1 MSRLILAVAL
11 SALAAPALAQTD
23 PHAHHM
29 PAPPAS
35 TPASPHAE
43 HDDAGHGA
51 PPWAA
56 APDPHAAH
64 GDHAASPIAAA
75 SADAPAPPK
84 DFAAERFYDPKV
96 MAAARSQ
103 LRSEHGDIRW
113 SQVMLESAERRL
125 GDGDGYGWEGRASF
139 GGDINRLVLKSEG
152 EGDDHSL
159 ESAEIQAL
167 YARTIGPYFN
177 LQAGLRHDFEPG
189 PSRTYGALG
198 VEGLAPYWFE
208 VGATAF
214 LSQKGDLSARFEASY
229 DLRITQRLILEPRAE
244 IDVQAQDVPELGE
257 GAGLSS
263 AEIGLRLRYAVRQEF
278 APYIGLMHERKFGDT
293 ADFARADGESPSAT
307 RFVIGLRSWF

>member
-1 MSRLILAVAL
+1 MSRLVLIAAL
-11 SALAAPALAQTD
+11 SSLAAPALAQTD
-23 PHAHHM
+23 PHAGHHM
-29 PAPPAS
+29 AQPTAPA
-35 TPASPHAE
+35 HAE

-56 APDPHAAH
+56 APDEHAGH
-64 GDHAASPIAAA
+64 GDHPSPAEPAQPTT
-75 SADAPAPPK
+75 APEAPK

-96 MAAARSQ
+96 MAQARAQ
-103 LRSEHGDIRW
+103 LQREHGDIRW
-113 SQVMLESAERRL
+113 SQVMLETAERRL

-159 ESAEIQAL
+159 ESAELQAL

-189 PSRTYGALG
+189 PSRTYAAFG

-214 LSQKGDLSARFEASY
+214 LSQKGDLSARFEATY
-229 DLRITQRLILEPRAE
+229 DLRITQRLILEPRVE
-244 IDVQAQDVPELGE
+244 VDLQAQDVPELGE

-263 AEIGLRLRYAVRQEF
+263 AEAGLRLRYAIRQEF
-278 APYIGLMHERKFGDT
+278 APYIGLMHERKFGQT
-293 ADFARADGESPSAT
+293 ADFARAHGEDPKAT
-307 RFVIGLRSWF
+307 RFVVGLRAWF